1 MKVKLLKKLRR
12 RGRNVISIY
21 SVTTTNGTPT
31 GMKYTFSGDSYSRLF
46 EWGDTEED
54 VYKKAER
61 IYIENYIKTQRAK
74 QKR

>member
-12 RGRNVISIY
+12 RGRSIITII

-31 GMKYTFSGDSYSRLF
+31 GMRYSFTGDKYSNLF

-54 VYKKAER
+54 VKKKAER
-61 IYIENYIKTQRAK
+61 IYIENWLKHNK
-74 QKR
+74 EKK